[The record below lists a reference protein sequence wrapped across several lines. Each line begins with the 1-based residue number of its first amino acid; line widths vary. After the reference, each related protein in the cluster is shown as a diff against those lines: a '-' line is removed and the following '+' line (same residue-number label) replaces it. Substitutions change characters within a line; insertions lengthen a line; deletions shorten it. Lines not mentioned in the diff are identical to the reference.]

1 MKKPLPERVIALKV
15 GDVMSADVRCC
26 APDTPL
32 KDVARVMRDEDCGA
46 IPVTERADGGKVIG
60 IITDRDIALRAVAA
74 GRNPL
79 ELGAASCMSTPV
91 VTIRSDT
98 GLADCCRLME
108 QKKVRRIPVV
118 DETGRC
124 VGIVSQADIAQ
135 HAPEARTG
143 DLVQEISKPAA

>member
-1 MKKPLPERVIALKV
+1 
-15 GDVMSADVRCC
+15 
-26 APDTPL
+26 
-32 KDVARVMRDEDCGA
+32 
-46 IPVTERADGGKVIG
+46 VTESASGGKVIG
-60 IITDRDIALRAVAA
+60 MITDRDIALRAVAA

-91 VTIRSDT
+91 VTVRESASLT
-98 GLADCCRLME
+98 ECCSLME
-108 QKKVRRIPVV
+108 QKKVRRVPVV
-118 DETGRC
+118 DESGRC